1 MPFDSGPVLM
11 YVGAG
16 RYRTV
21 GVANYVGQRQ
31 VFRIPDGFETDL
43 ASVPR
48 VFWAFL
54 PPNGTYEKA
63 AVLHDTFCAALARG
77 DCEVSSRD
85 ADAIFRRVAREGGAG
100 FLTRWALW
108 TGVRLGALA
117 NPHRRPGI
125 GPDLPLM
132 LLITAA
138 GAAVVVGVFATVHL
152 LVDWAGR
159 LI

>member
-1 MPFDSGPVLM
+1 MPYARGPILA
-11 YVGAG
+11 YLGSG

-21 GVANYVGQRQ
+21 GPTEYVGERE
-31 VFRIPDGFETDL
+31 VIHIPSDFETDL

-48 VFWAFL
+48 IFWALL
-54 PPNGTYEKA
+54 PPTGVYEA
-63 AVLHDTFCAALARG
+63 AA
-77 DCEVSSRD
+77 
-85 ADAIFRRVAREGGAG
+85 VAREGDAG
-100 FLTRWALW
+100 LLTRWALW
-108 TGVRLGALA
+108 VGVRWGALA

-138 GAAVVVGVFATVHL
+138 GAAVVVGVFAAVHL

>member
-1 MPFDSGPVLM
+1 MPFDAGPVLM

-31 VFRIPDGFETDL
+31 VFR
-43 ASVPR
+43 
-48 VFWAFL
+48 W
-54 PPNGTYEKA
+54 
-63 AVLHDTFCAALARG
+63 
-77 DCEVSSRD
+77 
-85 ADAIFRRVAREGGAG
+85 
-100 FLTRWALW
+100 
-108 TGVRLGALA
+108 GALA

-138 GAAVVVGVFATVHL
+138 GAAAVVGVFAAVHL
-152 LVDWAGR
+152 LIDRAGR